1 MKNYMMLKRSLI
13 IMNENEEIKVDEK
26 KAASLIRRIIIA
38 ENNNIKSEEKND
50 SQMVNAIKKMIE
62 EEVECL

>member
-1 MKNYMMLKRSLI
+1 
-13 IMNENEEIKVDEK
+13 MNEENQIKIDEK

-38 ENNNIKSEEKND
+38 ESKNIKSEEKND
-50 SQMVNAIKKMIE
+50 VQMVNAIKKMLE